1 MNSFHNVDSKLYYSK
16 ESMESVPTSLEKERS
31 SLQFTHGEIRHEST
45 LKKYALKSLKKRRE
59 SISTTRNRPMTI
71 VPRLTKSSIL
81 QTTHTKEEQQWDPHI
96 DAFDILR
103 AKLNGI
109 TRSMQELHVQE
120 LFYDEFLKKKKN
132 EFHSKRHSLTDDY
145 KQSIDRGHRRI
156 QSFSYT
162 EEIAKEEAVEEETSW
177 DNPTSSSYLNEEEE
191 KTASVASPN
200 LTALFVTTNNLIHS
214 KLDELSE
221 TASIHSESEDASDWR
236 RQFLNLVTLCI
247 QQSEELESLSV
258 DILYAEQ
265 RVRELMFLNQSIH
278 EQFHEREKQYEE
290 RIRECQEVAKQQL
303 LMIDSLEEL
312 MADIN
317 MKLESTQKKPE
328 GVKQPEGNE
337 EEEER
342 EQKRREEEEDRRWD
356 FSKAISELLKME
368 DKLDIVHKMRWD
380 VGMFVGGGVGTGH
393 IIHSFENRLHGIDLM
408 IAGSGMT
415 NEPIDEQEEEE
426 EEQVMSYKLKFAI
439 YL

>member
-1 MNSFHNVDSKLYYSK
+1 
-16 ESMESVPTSLEKERS
+16 
-31 SLQFTHGEIRHEST
+31 
-45 LKKYALKSLKKRRE
+45 
-59 SISTTRNRPMTI
+59 
-71 VPRLTKSSIL
+71 
-81 QTTHTKEEQQWDPHI
+81 
-96 DAFDILR
+96 
-103 AKLNGI
+103 
-109 TRSMQELHVQE
+109 
-120 LFYDEFLKKKKN
+120 
-132 EFHSKRHSLTDDY
+132 
-145 KQSIDRGHRRI
+145 
-156 QSFSYT
+156 
-162 EEIAKEEAVEEETSW
+162 
-177 DNPTSSSYLNEEEE
+177 
-191 KTASVASPN
+191 
-200 LTALFVTTNNLIHS
+200 
-214 KLDELSE
+214 
-221 TASIHSESEDASDWR
+221 
-236 RQFLNLVTLCI
+236 
-247 QQSEELESLSV
+247 
-258 DILYAEQ
+258 
-265 RVRELMFLNQSIH
+265 MFLNQSIH

-342 EQKRREEEEDRRWD
+342 ERKRREEEEDRRWD